1 MWNVQ
6 ESNTV
11 LEEGIHLI
19 LGAERAEREWHRFQD
34 ARFGGTEKIGGFMSR
49 VCTHMTGKAD
59 CWFLGFLG

>member
-34 ARFGGTEKIGGFMSR
+34 ARFGGTEKIGGFHEPCMYS
-49 VCTHMTGKAD
+49 HDWQG
-59 CWFLGFLG
+59 